1 MLKNFI
7 ITAPHFKYHGCKS
20 VAENIFPDFKIVNFK
35 SHYFYDKNYVLLILE
50 NNSIGCYITRA
61 TLEWWPTLSKL
72 VNPPFGDTTNLKI
85 IKLPNKIPPYLEKVF
100 LEFPCWSKHDTS
112 EWKINQK
119 RLAIELDPN
128 ILGEDISC
136 PIEQYIRLNTIV
148 KCLNCKGGFDPRDNT
163 TTSCCFHPEK
173 INQITFKFDCCGK
186 NSPET
191 GCVSGFHIS

>member
-1 MLKNFI
+1 M
-7 ITAPHFKYHGCKS
+7 
-20 VAENIFPDFKIVNFK
+20 
-35 SHYFYDKNYVLLILE
+35 
-50 NNSIGCYITRA
+50 
-61 TLEWWPTLSKL
+61 
-72 VNPPFGDTTNLKI
+72 
-85 IKLPNKIPPYLEKVF
+85 EKVF

-136 PIEQYIRLNTIV
+136 PVEQYIRLNTIV
-148 KCLNCKGGFDPRDNT
+148 KCINCKGGFDPRDNT

-191 GCVSGFHIS
+191 GCVSGLHVS